1 MKSRSLFAAAVF
13 FIPVL
18 ALAASKNSANV
29 ELDQTVKVA
38 DTQLAPGQYK
48 LTWEGNGPDI
58 TVNFTEGKKTVA
70 TVPAKLVSNQSNEQE
85 AVETLTVADNSKLLR
100 AIDLKKIT
108 IQFENAAPGAG
119 N

>member
-18 ALAASKNSANV
+18 ALAGSKNSANV

-48 LTWEGNGPDI
+48 LIWEGNGPDI

-70 TVPAKLVSNQSNEQE
+70 TVPAKLVSNQSNQE
-85 AVETLTVADNSKLLR
+85 AIETLTVADNSRLLR
-100 AIDLKKIT
+100 AIDLKKVSIR
-108 IQFENAAPGAG
+108 FENAAPGAG